1 VAGFEVGHLGAFLGG
16 VLSFLSPCVLPLVPP
31 YLCYLAGL
39 TFDQLAAGKAQLE
52 VARRV
57 FLAAVAFVLGFS
69 VVFVAM
75 GATATAVGQLLAEY
89 ADLLAK
95 IAGIV
100 LIVFGLHVLGVLRIP
115 FLMREARIEVDRP
128 AGLLGSFLV
137 GMAFAF
143 GWTPCVGP
151 VLAAVLFVAA
161 SEEQVWRGASLL
173 AAYAA
178 GLAVPFLFAAAAL
191 RPFMSLLRLFRR
203 HAALV
208 ERIMGALLVLTGVLF
223 FTGTMNVVGFW
234 LLEYVPVLGRLG

>member
-1 VAGFEVGHLGAFLGG
+1 MAGFEVGYLGAFLGG

-39 TFDQLAAGKAQLE
+39 TFDQLAAEDARPE

-95 IAGIV
+95 VAGVV
-100 LIVFGLHVLGVLRIP
+100 LVVFGLHFLGVFRIP
-115 FLMREARIEVDRP
+115 LLMREARLEVEKP
-128 AGLLGSFLV
+128 AGLFGSFLV

-151 VLAAVLFVAA
+151 VLAAILFVAA
-161 SEEQVWRGASLL
+161 SEESVWRGASLL

-178 GLAVPFLFAAAAL
+178 GLAVPFLAAAAAV
-191 RPFMSLLRLFRR
+191 RPFLNFLRRFRR
-203 HAALV
+203 HAAVV
-208 ERIMGALLVLTGVLF
+208 EKVMGGFLVLTGILF
-223 FTGTMNVVGFW
+223 VTGTMNTIGFW
-234 LLEYVPVLGRLG
+234 LLEYVPALGRIG